1 MLSFP
6 KSPNFKT
13 LGQGAHEKVPSY
25 DDDGDDYDDEKKR
38 KQLTVL
44 GTKSDHTL
52 QLYDMN
58 RGFPLCDTQFFYML

>member
-1 MLSFP
+1 M
-6 KSPNFKT
+6 
-13 LGQGAHEKVPSY
+13 GQSKNKIFGKPPEY
-25 DDDGDDYDDEKKR
+25 DDDDDDYDDERKR